1 MLPKWKGNCN
11 DANPYSLDF
20 PNRFEHYKLYRAG
33 GVVLLTAKKGKLE
46 YKWTN
51 RAHML
56 VWEVCS
62 QLPLCTRENNLL
74 YHRVSFSASESWKL
88 A

>member
-20 PNRFEHYKLYRAG
+20 PNRLEHYKLYRAG

-46 YKWTN
+46 YK
-51 RAHML
+51 
-56 VWEVCS
+56 
-62 QLPLCTRENNLL
+62 
-74 YHRVSFSASESWKL
+74 
-88 A
+88 